1 MRRPADCFT
10 AAVCLAVAGWI
21 GCRPGPPPDVLY
33 REAEPLRLRY
43 EKAASEQAI
52 TKYQAAAAAW
62 IRGKDLRQAARA
74 GQRIGMT
81 YVQLGLLHQALQAY
95 QTALAAATSSADA
108 VLESE
113 LLSDVGTARSLVA
126 VRESD
131 FNQAQR
137 NCEAA
142 LEMSR
147 RAGGGRAE
155 ARASLCLGEVAYN
168 RGERE
173 RALELY
179 RQAGAISERVG
190 DRRGA
195 AEALL
200 YRCSVYSY
208 QGEYALAESCFSQ
221 SREAWDALGDAR
233 GLAMTLVGV
242 SKLQERRGDYQ
253 DALNGLHRALGMM
266 QTMGDILWE
275 GVSLSA
281 IGSVY
286 LRAGEATN
294 ALDYW
299 ERAYVRFRTAGLSS
313 SSVDQL
319 RSLGEAY
326 LASGDDRRALDRFE
340 RALELGEALGN
351 DHWQAYALFDVGVVH
366 LSRGD
371 HAKAV
376 TFFERSLAVQERI
389 RDPRTQAQTRTSLG
403 EAWRLQREYARAR
416 ESFDAAVRLSR
427 TAEDRLGEAKGLD
440 GLARVFVS
448 LNDLD
453 TARRHVE
460 RALDLAESLR
470 AELGSRD
477 LRASYFASVYR
488 YHETHMDVLMRLHAV
503 HPKQGLAAA
512 GFDASERA
520 RARSLLDGLAEA
532 GVDLRKGVD
541 PDLLKREEALKRA
554 FDDWAARQRRL
565 LDGPSSPADATRLA
579 GEYRALEIRYSQV
592 QAEIRSRSPRY
603 AGLAKPRPLT
613 LHQVQQSVLDRDTL
627 LLEYALGEE
636 RSYLW
641 AVSKTDFAAY
651 ELPSR
656 AEINRAAQRLYERL
670 TARLATA
677 GNPPDRRR
685 QIQEADV
692 RYWEEARQL
701 SAVLLGPVAHAM
713 AGKRIVVVAD
723 GVLQYVPFA
732 ALPLPGGSA
741 EPIPLMVE
749 HEVVNLP
756 SASVLAVLRR
766 EVAGRAPPAKAVA
779 VLADPVFEADD
790 PRLRAR
796 LRGSGPSGRQ
806 SSRIGG
812 FADANTGANRI
823 LPGASAPRDG
833 PFRVSRL
840 AATRLE
846 ADAIV
851 AAAPEGMA
859 LKRIDFEASRA
870 SAMSPD
876 LAQCRVVHFATHAVF
891 DNDNPGLSG
900 IMLSMFDERGRTQ
913 DGFLRL
919 HDIYGLDL
927 PAELV
932 VLSACNTALG
942 RQVGGEGLVGIVR
955 GFMYAGA
962 KRVVASLWKVDDEA
976 TVEMMRR
983 FYTGMLEDRLSP
995 AAALREAQLAMW
1007 RQPRWRA
1014 PFYWAAFGLQGEWN
1028 P

>member
-1 MRRPADCFT
+1 
-10 AAVCLAVAGWI
+10 
-21 GCRPGPPPDVLY
+21 
-33 REAEPLRLRY
+33 
-43 EKAASEQAI
+43 
-52 TKYQAAAAAW
+52 
-62 IRGKDLRQAARA
+62 
-74 GQRIGMT
+74 
-81 YVQLGLLHQALQAY
+81 
-95 QTALAAATSSADA
+95 
-108 VLESE
+108 
-113 LLSDVGTARSLVA
+113 
-126 VRESD
+126 
-131 FNQAQR
+131 
-137 NCEAA
+137 
-142 LEMSR
+142 
-147 RAGGGRAE
+147 
-155 ARASLCLGEVAYN
+155 
-168 RGERE
+168 
-173 RALELY
+173 
-179 RQAGAISERVG
+179 
-190 DRRGA
+190 
-195 AEALL
+195 
-200 YRCSVYSY
+200 
-208 QGEYALAESCFSQ
+208 
-221 SREAWDALGDAR
+221 
-233 GLAMTLVGV
+233 
-242 SKLQERRGDYQ
+242 
-253 DALNGLHRALGMM
+253 
-266 QTMGDILWE
+266 
-275 GVSLSA
+275 
-281 IGSVY
+281 
-286 LRAGEATN
+286 
-294 ALDYW
+294 
-299 ERAYVRFRTAGLSS
+299 
-313 SSVDQL
+313 
-319 RSLGEAY
+319 
-326 LASGDDRRALDRFE
+326 
-340 RALELGEALGN
+340 
-351 DHWQAYALFDVGVVH
+351 
-366 LSRGD
+366 
-371 HAKAV
+371 
-376 TFFERSLAVQERI
+376 
-389 RDPRTQAQTRTSLG
+389 
-403 EAWRLQREYARAR
+403 
-416 ESFDAAVRLSR
+416 
-427 TAEDRLGEAKGLD
+427 
-440 GLARVFVS
+440 VFVS

-453 TARRHVE
+453 TARRHIE
-460 RALDLAESLR
+460 RALELAESLR

-477 LRASYFASVYR
+477 LRASYFASVHK
-488 YHETHMDVLMRLHAV
+488 YHETHMEVLMRLHKAR
-503 HPKQGLAAA
+503 PGRGLAAA
-512 GFDASERA
+512 AFEASERA

-532 GVDLRKGVD
+532 GVEFRKDID
-541 PDLLKREEALKRA
+541 PDLLNRDQALKRA
-554 FDDWAARQRRL
+554 FDEWAGRQRQL

-579 GEYRALEIRYSQV
+579 DEYRDLETRYNQV

-603 AGLAKPRPLT
+603 AALGKPRPLT

-641 AVSKTDFAAY
+641 AVSKTDYAAY

-670 TARLATA
+670 TARLAPA
-677 GNPPDRRR
+677 GNPQDRRR

-713 AGKRIVVVAD
+713 ADKRIVVVAD

-732 ALPLPGGSA
+732 ALPLPDGSA
-741 EPIPLMVE
+741 EPVPLIVE
-749 HEVVNLP
+749 HEVVSLP
-756 SASVLAVLRR
+756 SASMIAVLRR
-766 EVAGRAPPAKAVA
+766 EAAGRAPPAKAVA

-796 LRGSGPSGRQ
+796 LRGSGLPGLPSSRFGPSGNRQ
-806 SSRIGG
+806 SE
-812 FADANTGANRI
+812 ATGNVPASSSFR
-823 LPGASAPRDG
+823 GA

-876 LAQCRVVHFATHAVF
+876 LAQYRVVHFATHAVF

-900 IMLSMFDERGRTQ
+900 IMLSMFDERGRMQ